1 MIYLKT
7 KEEIKIMA
15 KAGQI
20 AASALRQIAKNV
32 RPGVKVND
40 LDKIADEKIK
50 SFGAE
55 SSFKK
60 VNGYQYTI
68 CTTPNDWVVHGIPE
82 NYVLKEGDILGVDL
96 GAYFE
101 GFHSDLAY
109 TFPVGKVSDERRK
122 FLATGEKALQAA
134 VKKVKIGGRI
144 GDISETI
151 QHTVERAGYS
161 VVKELVGHGVGRNLH
176 EDPLVPG
183 IGKKDTGEK
192 IEEGIVLAVEVIYNQ
207 GKPQVQLLPDG
218 WSIATKDGL
227 LAGLFETTVAAT
239 KKKPLVLTKYVA

>member
-1 MIYLKT
+1 
-7 KEEIKIMA
+7 MA

>member
-1 MIYLKT
+1 
-7 KEEIKIMA
+7 MA

-20 AASALRQIAKNV
+20 AANALRQVAKNI
-32 RPGVKVND
+32 RPGVKVSD
-40 LDKIADEKIK
+40 LDKITEEKIK
-50 SFGAE
+50 NLGAE

-68 CTTPNDWVVHGIPE
+68 CVTPNDWVVHGIPG
-82 NYVLKEGDILGVDL
+82 NYVLREGDILGVDL
-96 GAYFE
+96 GAYFK

-109 TFPVGKVSDERRK
+109 TFPVGKIDNERRK

-134 VKKVKIGGRI
+134 VKKVRIGGRI

-151 QHTVERAGYS
+151 QNMVESAGYS
-161 VVKELVGHGVGRNLH
+161 VVRELVGHGVGRNLH
-176 EDPLVPG
+176 EDPLIPG
-183 IGKKDTGEK
+183 IGKRGTGEK
-192 IEEGIVLAVEVIYNQ
+192 IEDGMVLAVEVIYNQ

-227 LAGLFETTVAAT
+227 LAGLFESTVAAT
-239 KKKPLVLTKYVA
+239 KKEPLVLTKYVA

>member
-1 MIYLKT
+1 
-7 KEEIKIMA
+7 MA
-15 KAGQI
+15 KAGRI

-40 LDKIADEKIK
+40 LDKIAEEKIK

-134 VKKVKIGGRI
+134 VKKVKVGGRI
-144 GDISETI
+144 GEISETI
-151 QHTVERAGYS
+151 QNTIEGAG
-161 VVKELVGHGVGRNLH
+161 
-176 EDPLVPG
+176 
-183 IGKKDTGEK
+183 
-192 IEEGIVLAVEVIYNQ
+192 
-207 GKPQVQLLPDG
+207 
-218 WSIATKDGL
+218 
-227 LAGLFETTVAAT
+227 
-239 KKKPLVLTKYVA
+239 